1 VSAPIAAS
9 DSGTAENVAAGTEPG
24 LGALWQ
30 QLSRIVHDWIEL
42 IALESRLAGLSVA
55 AMLALGVLSG
65 LMFASAWL
73 LVAGSAVSWLHASS
87 GYSWSSL
94 LLAAAVVNLLL
105 GVVLALSI
113 GRLSRHLLFP
123 AMRRSLAG
131 RGSSPE
137 RTDVR
142 TSEA

>member
-1 VSAPIAAS
+1 MSAPIA
-9 DSGTAENVAAGTEPG
+9 GGERETAENVAASAEPG

-30 QLSRIVHDWIEL
+30 QLSRVVHDWIEL
-42 IALESRLAGLSVA
+42 IALESRLAGLSLA
-55 AMLALGVLSG
+55 AMLALGMLSG

-73 LVAGSAVSWLHASS
+73 LMAGSAVSWLHAS
-87 GYSWSSL
+87 GYSWFSL
-94 LLAAAVVNLLL
+94 LLAAAMVNLLL

-113 GRLSRHLLFP
+113 GHLSRHLLFP

-131 RGSSPE
+131 RGSSTE
-137 RTDVR
+137 HTDVR